1 LKNLEQKDFDVSY
14 LTVDEAGVV
23 DPADVQA
30 AIRDDT
36 ILITI
41 MLVNNETGTI
51 QPIEEIAKIAK
62 KKGITLH
69 SDAVQGVGKIPVDV
83 NGLGVDLLSIAGHKL
98 YGPKGVGALYVKK
111 GTPVSGILH
120 GGSQENG
127 MRPGTQN
134 TPGIVGFGKACA
146 CAMEGLED
154 NIRYI
159 SGLKDLMEKTIS
171 KEIPGVRIHAQWAER
186 IPHTTSIA
194 FPEIMAMDLVAA
206 LDAHKIYAS
215 AGAACTSKKMT
226 PSHVLSAM
234 GVSIEDS
241 IGTLRLSLGWE
252 NKRPEIK
259 RASKQLIT
267 QAKRLGAFCIS
278 GEYHLIVFNKMEDL
292 QNAEKILDKA
302 AIELALIATPAG
314 TAQMNCCSTSIV
326 VKDRS
331 VAASILGS
339 SGIDIAGIHRFNG

>member
-1 LKNLEQKDFDVSY
+1 
-14 LTVDEAGVV
+14 
-23 DPADVQA
+23 
-30 AIRDDT
+30 

-51 QPIEEIAKIAK
+51 QPIEEIAKIAR

-69 SDAVQGVGKIPVDV
+69 SDAVQGVGKIPVEV
-83 NGLGVDLLSIAGHKL
+83 NRLGVDLLSIAGHKL
-98 YGPKGVGALYVKK
+98 YGPRGIGALYVKK
-111 GTPVSGILH
+111 GTPLSSILH

-146 CAMEGLED
+146 CAMEGIEG
-154 NIRYI
+154 NMRYI
-159 SGLKDLMEKTIS
+159 SELKDLMEKTIT
-171 KEIPGVRIHAQWAER
+171 KEIPDIRIHAQWAER

-194 FPEIMAMDLVAA
+194 FPGIMAMDLVAA

-234 GVSIEDS
+234 GVSGQDAFE
-241 IGTLRLSLGWE
+241 TLRLSLGWE
-252 NKRPEIK
+252 NKRSGIK
-259 RASKQLIT
+259 RALKQLAI
-267 QAKRLGAFCIS
+267 QAKRLKAFGIS
-278 GEYHLIVFNKMEDL
+278 DKYHLIAFNDMEGLRD
-292 QNAEKILDKA
+292 AEKILDTNS
-302 AIELALIATPAG
+302 IEFALIATPAG
-314 TAQMNCCSTSIV
+314 TAHMNCCSTSIV

-331 VAASILGS
+331 VAASTLGS
-339 SGIDIAGIHRFNG
+339 NGVDIAGIHKISG